1 MRVVFM
7 GTPEFATTILK
18 AIHLSQ
24 EHEVVGVVTV
34 ADKPAG
40 RGQKLSESSVKQYA
54 IANELPLLQPEKL
67 KSTDF
72 LTALADWNG
81 DIFVVVAF
89 RMLPKEVWSIP
100 PKGTINLHG
109 SLLPKYRGA
118 APINWAVI
126 NGDTKTGVT
135 TFYINEAID
144 TGDVLKQAEMAIWEN
159 ETAGEVHD
167 RMMHLGA
174 SVVLDTLNGI
184 SAGTLAATP
193 QQNFSVDPTPAP
205 KIFKTDCRID
215 FSKKAAQVHNLIR
228 GMSPYPGAWIKMENK
243 KKKETKLFKIYR
255 SLLTDNTPQVI
266 NTATFIVKDKR
277 LYIQWSEGELELLD
291 VQFEGKRR
299 ILVTQF
305 LQGFTAEEWQIL
317 H

>member
-7 GTPEFATTILK
+7 GTPEFATTILE
-18 AIHLSQ
+18 AIHLSDD
-24 EHEVVGVVTV
+24 HEVVGVVTV

-40 RGQKLSESSVKQYA
+40 RGQKLRESSVKQYA
-54 IANELPLLQPEKL
+54 VSHGLPLLQPEKL

-72 LTALADWNG
+72 LTALADWNA

-89 RMLPKEVWSIP
+89 RMLPKEVWSMP

-144 TGDVLKQAEMAIWEN
+144 TGDVLKQAEMSIGEN

-174 SVVLDTLNGI
+174 SVVLDTLSGI
-184 SAGTLAATP
+184 SAGALTATP
-193 QQNFSVDPTPAP
+193 QQNFSIVPTPAP
-205 KIFKTDCRID
+205 KIFKPDCRID
-215 FSKKAAQVHNLIR
+215 FNQNAAQVHNLIR
-228 GMSPYPGAWIKMENK
+228 GMSPFPGAWIKIENT

-255 SLLTDNTPQVI
+255 SLLTDTTSQAVNTP
-266 NTATFIVKDKR
+266 TFIVKEKR
-277 LYIQWSEGELELLD
+277 LYLQWNQGVLELLD
-291 VQFEGKRR
+291 VQLEGKRR
-299 ILVTQF
+299 ILVEQF
-305 LQGFTAEEWQIL
+305 LQGFTADEWKIL
-317 H
+317 D

>member
-7 GTPEFATTILK
+7 GTPEFATTILE
-18 AIHLSQ
+18 AIHLSDD
-24 EHEVVGVVTV
+24 HEVVGVVTV

-40 RGQKLSESSVKQYA
+40 RGQKLRESSVKQYA
-54 IANELPLLQPEKL
+54 VSHGLPLLQPEKL
-67 KSTDF
+67 KSPDF
-72 LTALADWNG
+72 LTALADWNA

-89 RMLPKEVWSIP
+89 RMLPKEVWSMP

-144 TGDVLKQAEMAIWEN
+144 TGDVLNQAEMSIGEN

-174 SVVLDTLNGI
+174 SVVIDTLSGI
-184 SAGTLAATP
+184 SIGALSATP
-193 QQNFSVDPTPAP
+193 QQNFSIAPTPAP
-205 KIFKTDCRID
+205 KIFKPDCRID
-215 FSKKAAQVHNLIR
+215 FNQNAAQVHNLIR
-228 GMSPYPGAWIKMENK
+228 GMSPFPGAWMKIENT

-255 SLLTDNTPQVI
+255 SLLTDTTSQAVNTP
-266 NTATFIVKDKR
+266 TFIVKEKR
-277 LYIQWSEGELELLD
+277 LYLQWNQGVVELLD
-291 VQFEGKRR
+291 VQLEGKRR
-299 ILVTQF
+299 ILAAQF
-305 LQGFTAEEWQIL
+305 LQGFTADEWKIL
-317 H
+317 D

>member
-7 GTPEFATTILK
+7 GTPEFATTILE
-18 AIHLSQ
+18 AIHLSDD
-24 EHEVVGVVTV
+24 HEVVGVVTV

-40 RGQKLSESSVKQYA
+40 RGQKLRESSVKQYA
-54 IANELPLLQPEKL
+54 VSHGLPLLQPEKL

-72 LTALADWNG
+72 LTALADWNA

-89 RMLPKEVWSIP
+89 RMLPKEVWSMP

-144 TGDVLKQAEMAIWEN
+144 TGDVLKQAEMSIGEN

-174 SVVLDTLNGI
+174 SVVLDTLSGI
-184 SAGTLAATP
+184 SAGALTATP
-193 QQNFSVDPTPAP
+193 QQNFSIVPTPAP
-205 KIFKTDCRID
+205 KIFKPDCRID
-215 FSKKAAQVHNLIR
+215 FNQNAAQVHNLIR
-228 GMSPYPGAWIKMENK
+228 GMSPFPGAWIKIENT

-255 SLLTDNTPQVI
+255 SLLTDTTSQAVNTP
-266 NTATFIVKDKR
+266 TFIVKEKR
-277 LYIQWSEGELELLD
+277 LYLQWNQGVLELLD
-291 VQFEGKRR
+291 VQLEGKRR
-299 ILVTQF
+299 ILVEPF
-305 LQGFTAEEWQIL
+305 LQGFTADEWKIL
-317 H
+317 D